1 MASTTTSL
9 FIILLAGTSLAQNAC
24 PGAFPEADPAIAAK
38 GFTAY
43 VIARNLTNPR
53 GIVFDKDGNLLVLEK
68 LRGVTALKLKDDGNC
83 TSVVSKTQVVSDGT
97 VSDTVIWSF

>member
-1 MASTTTSL
+1 MASTITSVFTL
-9 FIILLAGTSLAQNAC
+9 LLAGTSFAQNAC
-24 PGAFPEADPAIAAK
+24 SGAFLETDPAIIAK

-68 LRGVTALKLKDDGNC
+68 FRGVTALKLKDEGNC
-83 TSVVSKTQVVSDGT
+83 TSVVSKTRVLNDGT
-97 VSDTVIWSF
+97 VSNTQV